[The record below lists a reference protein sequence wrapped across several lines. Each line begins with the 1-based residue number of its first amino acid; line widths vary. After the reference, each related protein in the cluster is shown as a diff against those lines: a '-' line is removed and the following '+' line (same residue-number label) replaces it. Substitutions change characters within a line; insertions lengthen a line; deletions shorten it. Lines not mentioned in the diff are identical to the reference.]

1 MLPTCI
7 LFLLSLIFAFFTT
20 PSTAI
25 SFQDVQDAFK
35 SLQHDLDDQATNPPE
50 DPRLLLHVSTTPGFT
65 ATIIQLASTPG
76 QNLSI
81 SGSIVSD
88 HVLNQSITQLT
99 TTSSLAPTTNVPVT
113 SFHNRT
119 TTLNFQMIQKQLTC
133 KEQEDK
139 ELQKQVQHTANVLQ
153 TIKDSGYKFIGFTFV
168 GNLLGAGY
176 AQTSSD
182 GAISAV
188 FVSVFDGRLLAE
200 ASQDK
205 LKTTTVQVIFTSYD
219 GTRPAL
225 NEVTVPANLLAL
237 C

>member
-1 MLPTCI
+1 MK
-7 LFLLSLIFAFFTT
+7 
-20 PSTAI
+20 
-25 SFQDVQDAFK
+25 K
-35 SLQHDLDDQATNPPE
+35 SQ
-50 DPRLLLHVSTTPGFT
+50 R
-65 ATIIQLASTPG
+65 
-76 QNLSI
+76 
-81 SGSIVSD
+81 
-88 HVLNQSITQLT
+88 
-99 TTSSLAPTTNVPVT
+99 
-113 SFHNRT
+113 
-119 TTLNFQMIQKQLTC
+119 NFQMIQKQLTC

-182 GAISAV
+182 GATSAV